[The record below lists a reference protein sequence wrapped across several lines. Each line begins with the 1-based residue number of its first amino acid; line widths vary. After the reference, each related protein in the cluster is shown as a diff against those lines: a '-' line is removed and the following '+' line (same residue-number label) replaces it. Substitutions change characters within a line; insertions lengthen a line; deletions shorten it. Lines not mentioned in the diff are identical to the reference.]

1 MKARHICA
9 VLGIAIAVGV
19 VVFVRS
25 LIATNDHQSA
35 AMAERML
42 KALPVEANAKVATLQ
57 LDFRPEGRVLQGPPM
72 IAVIATQSPS
82 EEVRVK
88 SEELRNGVFV
98 SKAVFAQRKV
108 KDPPKIG
115 EELTLVGKKG
125 AYKVRIAGYLDWE
138 RPVRGYPN
146 MFVSPEVA
154 KTIDEEW
161 NEWEPKSAEDL
172 APMFRSDAGR
182 NMDRSKPLLLW
193 AAALTALALL
203 LNSLFLTIESR
214 RKEIATL
221 RMLGMTR
228 GRVCL
233 MMLVDSHMLAV
244 IGAVIGRLMSVGALW
259 LYVKADPATF
269 PMGMAIDQRCVGYAF
284 AGAVIVAIFATLIA
298 MKSALA
304 VKPLEAASNRPPMP
318 RHLGMLIAFACGFGA
333 FVAVEVWGCSLTKPF
348 IPSPEWPDAI
358 VSILPGGVSSFDIEK
373 LQKLPGVR
381 KIAELQPLQVN
392 LDPLEELKDRDQGA
406 GSRDQG
412 SGSRDQ
418 GAGSSEQLRKK
429 NSSKGGFGG
438 RGKQYRNA
446 LLLASDWIPDF
457 KLSHL
462 NSSLFTLTSSLS
474 EELQKGDNCVVTE
487 MMARAHGWKV
497 GDFVKLDCGRN
508 LKMALKIIGIVDLN
522 WHMVTSRGLVRGMN
536 RMPVNT
542 DGPVFVSFDTL
553 AACDARPQEFVH
565 MTHLWLSYEPEFL
578 AEHGPFPAGRIV
590 EKEIVEA
597 LGGAYREDKD
607 GEVRGNTVRLHS
619 RDEIADGTLAH
630 GNQLVGAMARV
641 PFIFIA
647 VISLGFIAMLVASA
661 DARRREFVTLHAV
674 GATKAH
680 LAMQLVREALKIS
693 LWGVVLG
700 AAGGAL
706 AGWLF
711 TTGTR
716 AAMSNWGL
724 PAAFDFPVAVIIQG
738 AVGALVF
745 ALVVAVPAS
754 MVIISRAFRR

>member
-1 MKARHICA
+1 MKVRHVCA
-9 VLGIAIAVGV
+9 ILGIAIAVGA

-25 LIATNDHQSA
+25 LIATNDHQSVA
-35 AMAERML
+35 VAERLL
-42 KALPVEANAKVATLQ
+42 KALPVATDAKVATLQ
-57 LDFRPEGRVLQGPPM
+57 LDFRPEGHVLQGPPM
-72 IAVIATQSPS
+72 IAMIAT
-82 EEVRVK
+82 RTG
-88 SEELRNGVFV
+88 ELGTGNGELGTGNGVIV

-108 KDPPKIG
+108 KELPGIG
-115 EELTLVGKKG
+115 EELTLVGRKG

-146 MFVSPEVA
+146 MFISPETAA
-154 KTIDEEW
+154 KIDEEW
-161 NEWEPKSAEDL
+161 NGWEPKTAEEL

-193 AAALTALALL
+193 AAALTALVLL
-203 LNSLFLTIESR
+203 LNSHFLMIESR
-214 RKEIATL
+214 RRELATL

-233 MMLVDSHMLAV
+233 MMLVESHVLAV
-244 IGAVIGRLMSVGALW
+244 IGAVAGWLLSIVALW

-269 PMGMAIDQRCVGYAF
+269 PMGMSVDQRCLGYAF
-284 AGAVIVAIFATLIA
+284 AGAVLVAVVATLIA

-304 VKPLEAASNRPPMP
+304 VKPLEAASNRPPKP
-318 RHLGMLIAFACGFGA
+318 RRIGMLIAFACGFGA

-348 IPSPEWPDAI
+348 IPSIEWPDAI

-373 LQKLPGVR
+373 LQKLPGVK

-392 LDPLEELKDRDQGA
+392 LDPLEELKGPV
-406 GSRDQG
+406 
-412 SGSRDQ
+412 
-418 GAGSSEQLRKK
+418 SEEGRVKSEELRKK

-446 LLLASDWIPDF
+446 LLLASDWLPDF
-457 KLSHL
+457 KLSAVPL
-462 NSSLFTLTSSLS
+462 PLPTTTLA
-474 EELQKGDNCVVTE
+474 EELQKGDNCIVTE

-522 WHMVTSRGLVRGMN
+522 WHMVTSRGLVRGLN

-553 AACDARPQEFVH
+553 AACDARPQDFVH

-578 AEHGPFPAGRIV
+578 AKHGPFPAGRIV

-597 LGGAYREDKD
+597 LGGAYRADKD
-607 GEVRGNTVRLHS
+607 GEVHGNTVRLHS
-619 RDEIADGTLAH
+619 RDEVADGTLAH

-674 GATKAH
+674 GATKAY
-680 LAMQLVREALKIS
+680 LAMQLVYEALKVA
-693 LWGVVLG
+693 LWGVALG

-724 PAAFDFPVAVIIQG
+724 PAAFDFPAVVIIEG
-738 AVGALVF
+738 ALGALVF

>member
-1 MKARHICA
+1 MKARHFCA
-9 VLGIAIAVGV
+9 ILGTAIAVGA

-25 LIATNDHQSA
+25 LIATNDHQSVA
-35 AMAERML
+35 VAERML
-42 KALPVEANAKVATLQ
+42 KALPVEADAKVATLQ
-57 LDFRPEGRVLQGPPM
+57 LDFRPEGRLLQGPPM
-72 IAVIATQSPS
+72 IATIATSDQGAGSR
-82 EEVRVK
+82 EQ
-88 SEELRNGVFV
+88 LRKGVFV

-108 KDPPKIG
+108 KDLPEIG
-115 EELTLVGKKG
+115 EELTLVGRRG
-125 AYKVRIAGYLDWE
+125 AYKVKIAGYLDWE
-138 RPVRGYPN
+138 RPARGYPN
-146 MFVSPEVA
+146 MFVSSETA
-154 KTIDEEW
+154 KTIGEEW
-161 NEWEPKSAEDL
+161 NDWAPRTAEEL
-172 APMFRSDAGR
+172 APLFRSDAGR
-182 NMDRSKPLLLW
+182 NLDRSKPLLLW

-203 LNSLFLTIESR
+203 LNSLFLSIESR
-214 RKEIATL
+214 RKEIAIL
-221 RMLGMTR
+221 RMLGMTK
-228 GRVCL
+228 GGVWK
-233 MMLVDSHMLAV
+233 LVVSMSLAQALCGWLV
-244 IGAVIGRLMSVGALW
+244 GSAVAWLALQA
-259 LYVKADPATF
+259 YVAADMATF
-269 PMGMAIDQRCVGYAF
+269 PMGAVMCRDRGWILLATLAVAVF
-284 AGAVIVAIFATLIA
+284 AALIA

-304 VKPLEAASNRPPMP
+304 VRPLEAASNRPPKP
-318 RHLGMLIAFACGFGA
+318 RRLGMLVAFACGFGA

-373 LQKLPGVR
+373 LRELPGVR
-381 KIAELQPLQVN
+381 RIAELQPLQVN
-392 LDPLEELKDRDQGA
+392 LDPLEELKDRG
-406 GSRDQG
+406 QG
-412 SGSRDQ
+412 S
-418 GAGSSEQLRKK
+418 GSSEQLRKK

-446 LLLASDWIPDF
+446 LLLASDWLPDF
-457 KLSHL
+457 KLSRR
-462 NSSLFTLTSSLS
+462 NCSLLTARCSLS

-497 GDFVKLDCGRN
+497 GDTVRLDCGRGFRMS
-508 LKMALKIIGIVDLN
+508 LRIVGIVDLN

-565 MTHLWLSYEPEFL
+565 MTHLWLDYEPEFL
-578 AEHGPFPAGRIV
+578 AAHGVFPAGRIV

-630 GNQLVGAMARV
+630 GDQLVGAMARV
-641 PFIFIA
+641 PFVFIA

-661 DARRREFVTLHAV
+661 EARRREFMTLHAI
-674 GATKAH
+674 GATKWR
-680 LAMQLVREALKIS
+680 LVRTLAGEALKIA
-693 LWGVVLG
+693 LWGVASG

-711 TTGTR
+711 TSVTR

-724 PAAFDFPVAVIIQG
+724 PASFAFPVEVILPG
-738 AVGALVF
+738 AAGALAF
-745 ALVVAVPAS
+745 ALAVAVPAS
-754 MVIISRAFRR
+754 LAIVSRAFRRTIRSE

>member
-1 MKARHICA
+1 MGNGELERGNGEWERGNGE
-9 VLGIAIAVGV
+9 LGIGNG
-19 VVFVRS
+19 R
-25 LIATNDHQSA
+25 
-35 AMAERML
+35 
-42 KALPVEANAKVATLQ
+42 
-57 LDFRPEGRVLQGPPM
+57 EGTG
-72 IAVIATQSPS
+72 
-82 EEVRVK
+82 
-88 SEELRNGVFV
+88 NGVWV
-98 SKAVFAQRKV
+98 SKAVFAQRRV
-108 KDPPKIG
+108 KNPPAVG
-115 EELTLVGKKG
+115 EELTLVGRKG
-125 AYKVRIAGYLDWE
+125 AYKVKIAGYLDWD

-146 MFVSPEVA
+146 MFVSPDIA
-154 KTIDEEW
+154 KTIGEEW
-161 NEWEPKSAEDL
+161 NEWEAKSAEEL

-203 LNSLFLTIESR
+203 LNSLFLSIESR
-214 RKEIATL
+214 RKELATL
-221 RMLGMTR
+221 RMIGMTKAHVAKMVVAEAVKLTVA
-228 GRVCL
+228 GV
-233 MMLVDSHMLAV
+233 V
-244 IGAVIGRLMSVGALW
+244 IGVVAALVILEG
-259 LYVKADPATF
+259 YVAADKATF
-269 PMGMAIDQRCVGYAF
+269 PMGMAVGTGGVF
-284 AGAVIVAIFATLIA
+284 AAVLAAPLVASFGSLIA

-304 VKPLEAASNRPPMP
+304 VKPLEAASNRPPKP

-333 FVAVEVWGCSLTKPF
+333 FVAVEVWGSSLTRPF

-373 LQKLPGVR
+373 LQQLPGVR

-392 LDPLEELKDRDQGA
+392 LDPLEELGGEVRVSSSS
-406 GSRDQG
+406 SRG
-412 SGSRDQ
+412 EGLGVRGKELGGEVRVSSSSSR
-418 GAGSSEQLRKK
+418 GEGK
-429 NSSKGGFGG
+429 KGGFG

-446 LLLASDWIPDF
+446 LLLASDWLPDF
-457 KLSHL
+457 KLSAVQL
-462 NSSLFTLTSSLS
+462 PLSTTTLA
-474 EELQKGDNCVVTE
+474 EALQQGDNCVVTE

-497 GDFVKLDCGRN
+497 GDEVKLDCGRGH
-508 LKMALKIIGIVDLN
+508 KMALKIVGVVDLN
-522 WHMVTSRGLVRGMN
+522 WHMVTSRGLVRGLN
-536 RMPVNT
+536 RMPSNT

-553 AACDARPQEFVH
+553 AACDSRPQEFVH
-565 MTHLWLSYEPEFL
+565 MTHLWLDYEPEFL
-578 AEHGPFPAGRIV
+578 AAKGVFPAGRIV
-590 EKEIVEA
+590 EREIVEA

-607 GEVRGNTVRLHS
+607 GEVHGNTVRLHS
-619 RDEIADGTLAH
+619 RDEVADGTLAH

-738 AVGALVF
+738 ALGAFVF
-745 ALVVAVPAS
+745 ALIVAVPAA

>member
-1 MKARHICA
+1 
-9 VLGIAIAVGV
+9 
-19 VVFVRS
+19 
-25 LIATNDHQSA
+25 
-35 AMAERML
+35 
-42 KALPVEANAKVATLQ
+42 
-57 LDFRPEGRVLQGPPM
+57 
-72 IAVIATQSPS
+72 
-82 EEVRVK
+82 
-88 SEELRNGVFV
+88 
-98 SKAVFAQRKV
+98 
-108 KDPPKIG
+108 
-115 EELTLVGKKG
+115 
-125 AYKVRIAGYLDWE
+125 
-138 RPVRGYPN
+138 
-146 MFVSPEVA
+146 
-154 KTIDEEW
+154 
-161 NEWEPKSAEDL
+161 
-172 APMFRSDAGR
+172 MFRSDAGR

-233 MMLVDSHMLAV
+233 MMLVESHVLAV
-244 IGAVIGRLMSVGALW
+244 VGALIGRLLSAGALW

-269 PMGMAIDQRCVGYAF
+269 PMGMAIDQRCMGYAF

-304 VKPLEAASNRPPMP
+304 VKPLEAASNRPPKP

-418 GAGSSEQLRKK
+418 LRKK
-429 NSSKGGFGG
+429 NSFKGGFG

-446 LLLASDWIPDF
+446 LLLASDWLPDF
-457 KLSHL
+457 KLSTVPL
-462 NSSLFTLTSSLS
+462 PLSTTTLA

-497 GDFVKLDCGRN
+497 GDFVKLDCGRG
-508 LKMALKIIGIVDLN
+508 LKMALRIIGIVDLN

-536 RMPVNT
+536 RMPSNT
-542 DGPVFVSFDTL
+542 DGPLFVSFDTL

-565 MTHLWLSYEPEFL
+565 MTHLWLDYEPEFL
-578 AEHGPFPAGRIV
+578 AANGVFRAGRIV

-607 GEVRGNTVRLHS
+607 GEVHGNTVRLHS
-619 RDEIADGTLAH
+619 RDEVADGTLAH
-630 GNQLVGAMARV
+630 GNQIVGAMARV

-661 DARRREFVTLHAV
+661 DARRREFVVLHAV
-674 GATKAH
+674 GATKLL

-693 LWGVVLG
+693 LWGVVIG
-700 AAGGAL
+700 SAGGAL
-706 AGWLF
+706 FGWLF
-711 TTGTR
+711 TSGTR

-724 PAAFDFPVAVIIQG
+724 PASFDFPVSVILQG
-738 AVGALVF
+738 AAGALVF

-754 MVIISRAFRR
+754 MVIVSRSFRR

>member
-9 VLGIAIAVGV
+9 VLGIAIAVGA

-25 LIATNDHQSA
+25 LIATNDHQSV

-42 KALPVEANAKVATLQ
+42 KALPVDANAKVATLQ

-72 IAVIATQSPS
+72 IASLATSENLSFHHSTLHAPTSSLPGVI
-82 EEVRVK
+82 
-88 SEELRNGVFV
+88 V

-146 MFVSPEVA
+146 MFVSPDVA

-233 MMLVDSHMLAV
+233 MMLVESHVLAV
-244 IGAVIGRLMSVGALW
+244 IGAVIGRLLSVGALW

-269 PMGMAIDQRCVGYAF
+269 PMGMAIDQRCEGYAF

-304 VKPLEAASNRPPMP
+304 VKPLEAASNRPPKP

-392 LDPLEELKDRDQGA
+392 LDPLEEL
-406 GSRDQG
+406 
-412 SGSRDQ
+412 
-418 GAGSSEQLRKK
+418 SSFGEEKSKVEQMKSKSKVEVEQRKK

-446 LLLASDWIPDF
+446 LLLASDWLPDF
-457 KLSHL
+457 KLSTVPL
-462 NSSLFTLTSSLS
+462 PLSTTTLA
-474 EELQKGDNCVVTE
+474 EELHKGDNCIVTE

-497 GDFVKLDCGRN
+497 GDELKLDCGRN

-745 ALVVAVPAS
+745 ALIVAVPAS

>member
-9 VLGIAIAVGV
+9 VLGIAIAVGA

-25 LIATNDHQSA
+25 LIATNDHQSV

-42 KALPVEANAKVATLQ
+42 KALPVEAAAKVATLQ

-72 IAVIATQSPS
+72 IAMIATQSG
-82 EEVRVK
+82 
-88 SEELRNGVFV
+88 ELGTGNGELGTGNGVFV

-146 MFVSPEVA
+146 MFVSPETA

-233 MMLVDSHMLAV
+233 MMLVESHVLAV

-269 PMGMAIDQRCVGYAF
+269 PMGMAIDQRCMGYAF

-304 VKPLEAASNRPPMP
+304 VKPLEAASNRPPKP

-348 IPSPEWPDAI
+348 VPSPEWPDAI

-373 LQKLPGVR
+373 LQTLPGVR

-392 LDPLEELKDRDQGA
+392 LDPLEELASFGGEK
-406 GSRDQG
+406 SK
-412 SGSRDQ
+412 SKVEV
-418 GAGSSEQLRKK
+418 EQRKK

-462 NSSLFTLTSSLS
+462 NCSLLTAHCSLS
-474 EELQKGDNCVVTE
+474 EELQKGDNCIVTE

-497 GDFVKLDCGRN
+497 GDSVRLDCGRN

-680 LAMQLVREALKIS
+680 LAVQLVREALKIS
-693 LWGVVLG
+693 LWGVAIG

-754 MVIISRAFRR
+754 MVIISRSFRR